1 MTLDLLVQGGAV
13 LTMDGERR
21 VIVDGAVGVRG
32 HTIVSVDAV
41 TTSPPAAA
49 RTIDARG
56 CVVLPGLINAHTH
69 AIQILL
75 RGGLSQD
82 LGLFQWLSRV
92 IGPGLSAYTPAD
104 ARVAARLFCWE
115 ALRGGVTTF
124 VDNGDA
130 AFRPELVDATLDV
143 YRELGVRAIYG
154 RMFRDRAGVASAD
167 ETYRR
172 FTAAMTEPGRAVLDH
187 VEHLAR
193 AHPPRDDA
201 LLSVWPAPATPLAV
215 TPETLAAAADLAR
228 RHGARLTLHCAE
240 PEPTDARAGQATEP
254 LVAAGALGRDL
265 QLAHC
270 VWVDD
275 VDMDRIAAAGAGVV
289 HLPQSNM
296 YLAVGVA
303 PVARMLA
310 RGIAVGLGTDDA
322 NCNDRVELLAECKAA
337 ALLARAGS
345 RRPDVLPAE
354 RVLEMATLG
363 GARTLG
369 RERVLGSIEVGKQA
383 DLAMFPLDDPGL
395 VPHHHLPGTLVYQ
408 GVGLAA
414 RAVVVGGRVLVA
426 DGQPT
431 WLDAAGRRELLREA
445 QHRSA
450 EVVQR
455 AGLAASVPR
464 GWRPAA
470 ILNATTPGERAC

>member
-1 MTLDLLVQGGAV
+1 VSLDLLVHGGAV
-13 LTMDGERR
+13 LTMDAERR
-21 VIVDGAVGVRG
+21 VIADGAVGVRG
-32 HTIVSVDAV
+32 GTIVSVGPRPA
-41 TTSPPAAA
+41 TPPAAA

-56 CVVLPGLINAHTH
+56 CAVLPGLVNAHTH

-82 LGLFQWLSRV
+82 LGLFRWLSRV
-92 IGPGLSAYTPAD
+92 IGPGLAAYTAGD
-104 ARVAARLFCWE
+104 ARAAARLFCWE
-115 ALRGGVTTF
+115 ALRGGITTF

-172 FTAAMTEPGRAVLDH
+172 FTEAMLEPGPAVLDH
-187 VEHLAR
+187 VERLAR
-193 AHPPRDDA
+193 AYPGGGDA

-228 RHGARLTLHCAE
+228 RHGGRLTCHCAE
-240 PEPTDARAGQATEP
+240 PEPTGARPGQATEP
-254 LVAAGALGRDL
+254 LVAAGALGGDL

-275 VDMDRIAAAGAGVV
+275 VDIERIAAAGAGVV

-322 NCNDRVELLAECKAA
+322 NCNDRVDLLAECKAA
-337 ALLARAGS
+337 ALLARVAS
-345 RRPDVLPAE
+345 RRPDALPAE

-363 GARTLG
+363 GARALG
-369 RERVLGSIEVGKQA
+369 RERALGSIEAGKQA
-383 DLAMFPLDDPGL
+383 DLAVFPLDDPGL

-408 GVGLAA
+408 GPGLAA
-414 RAVVVGGRVLVA
+414 RAVVVAGRILLA

-431 WLDAAGRRELLREA
+431 WLDAADRMALLHEGQR
-445 QHRSA
+445 RSA
-450 EVVQR
+450 EIVER
-455 AGLAASVPR
+455 AGLGASVPP
-464 GWRPAA
+464 GWRAA
-470 ILNATTPGERAC
+470 LTTSLSSGERAC

>member
-1 MTLDLLVQGGAV
+1 MSLDLLVRGGTV
-13 LTMDGERR
+13 LTMDGKRR
-21 VIVDGAVGVRG
+21 VVADGDVGVRG
-32 HTIVSVDAV
+32 QTIVSVGPAP
-41 TTSPPAAA
+41 SAPPAAA

-75 RGGLSQD
+75 RGGVSQD

-104 ARVAARLFCWE
+104 ARAAARLFCWE
-115 ALRGGVTTF
+115 ALQGGVTTF

-130 AFRPELVDATLDV
+130 AFRSELVDATLEV
-143 YRELGVRAIYG
+143 YREIGVRAIYG

-193 AHPPRDDA
+193 AHPGGDDA

-228 RHGARLTLHCAE
+228 RHGAE
-240 PEPTDARAGQATEP
+240 PEPTDPRPGQATEP

-275 VDMDRIAAAGAGVV
+275 VDIERIAAAGAGVV

-296 YLAVGVA
+296 YLAVGAA
-303 PVARMLA
+303 PVPRLLA

-337 ALLARAGS
+337 ALLARAVT
-345 RRPDVLPAE
+345 RRPDALRAE

-369 RERVLGSIEVGKQA
+369 RERALGSIEVGKQA
-383 DLAMFPLDDPGL
+383 DLAVFPLDQPGL

-431 WLDAAGRRELLREA
+431 WLDAPDRTALLREA
-445 QHRSA
+445 QRRSA
-450 EVVQR
+450 EIVER
-455 AGLAASVPR
+455 AGLTASVPP
-464 GWRPAA
+464 GWR
-470 ILNATTPGERAC
+470 ATSASTP